1 MKTPLGTLICHT
13 SVMSGGRG
21 LLGDFLSP
29 GTCRNIIKLPA
40 TDVTLLDQA
49 QGDLIFW
56 YLKAWTCLY
65 KHEKG
70 THAKSELAKADL
82 TSIQKITFAR
92 CVSSPTGKLPLQK
105 GTWTLPLKANQRV
118 SLWQFMVTFQREHAG
133 GLLAEKCPPKCSNR
147 VFLEWKKQCLH
158 YMVDSKN

>member
-29 GTCRNIIKLPA
+29 GTCRNIIKIPD

-49 QGDLIFW
+49 QGDLIFGC
-56 YLKAWTCLY
+56 LKAWTCLY
-65 KHEKG
+65 NHEEG

-105 GTWTLPLKANQRV
+105 GTWTPPLKAD
-118 SLWQFMVTFQREHAG
+118 QFMVCSS
-133 GLLAEKCPPKCSNR
+133 EKIQVDCRLRSVWSALR
-147 VFLEWKKQCLH
+147 VFLEWKKTCLH
-158 YMVDSKN
+158 YMAISKN